1 MATKTPTNENPS
13 KPKTTLKPAA
23 KILKAATLKIEEVT
37 VLEIDYLVQA
47 RKFVSR
53 KKIHRRR
60 DIPLVPVGENIE
72 DNNPTRAMALS
83 RPQAFASARAMRDSM
98 TAAPM
103 AATDNITLVKNVQ
116 LDDVATEDT
125 ASHVCEPSLAT
136 NGDVVFYTGNWF
148 AAISVDGGSTFRFV
162 DPTSMFPASLNHDFC
177 CDQVVQYIKKIDTFV
192 WLLQAT
198 EKADGE
204 NVQRLAMAK
213 TSDVKIGKW
222 RIYDITSKSVGM
234 NGAWLDFP
242 DMAVGTNMLYVT
254 TNAFRGDDWVGTVL
268 VRIPLASIKSGN
280 ITAQNT
286 VSTTNFSFRVAQHCG
301 TKAFWAAHE
310 DTSTLRVYSWGET
323 QAQPTFTDV
332 TVATWVP
339 SPYNSKTPDNRNWM
353 DRADERL
360 GGATKVGNQLWFAWI
375 SGKGGANNRPHP
387 FIQIARI
394 NATTLNLLENINL
407 WDPNLA
413 VGYAALSTN
422 TNREVGVSYMI
433 GGATKFPT
441 HVVGIL
447 TGTRK
452 EVSTFASVRG
462 PNDQKYGDYLT
473 IRRHNPNGKLFSASG
488 YTLQSGS
495 GQSDATPNFTLFG
508 RASDV

>member
-1 MATKTPTNENPS
+1 MAGKTRPKENLT
-13 KPKTTLKPAA
+13 KPKTISKPAA
-23 KILKAATLKIEEVT
+23 KKLKATTLKIKEVT
-37 VLEIDYLVQA
+37 VLEVDYLEQA
-47 RKFVSR
+47 QKFVSR

-60 DIPLVPVGENIE
+60 DIPPVPVGEEIE
-72 DNNPTRAMALS
+72 DRNPTRAMALS
-83 RPQAFASARAMRDSM
+83 RPQAFATAMRDSAV
-98 TAAPM
+98 AAPM
-103 AATDNITLVKNVQ
+103 AATANITLLKNVQ
-116 LDDVATEDT
+116 IDDVATKDT

-148 AAISVDGGSTFRFV
+148 AAISTDGGSTFRFV
-162 DPTSMFPASLNHDFC
+162 DPTSMFSDTPDLDFC

-192 WLLQAT
+192 WLLQAN
-198 EKADGE
+198 ENAAGE
-204 NVQRLAMAK
+204 NVQRLAIAK
-213 TSDVKIGKW
+213 TADAKIGKW

-254 TNAFRGDDWVGTVL
+254 TNAFRGDNWVGTVL

-286 VSTTNFSFRVAQHCG
+286 GSTTNFSFRVTQHCG
-301 TKAFWAAHE
+301 NKAFWAAHE
-310 DTSTLRVYSWGET
+310 DTSTLRVYSWGEAD
-323 QAQPTFTDV
+323 AQPTFTDV

-339 SPYNSKTPDNRNWM
+339 SPYISKTPDNKNWM

-360 GGATKVGNQLWFAWI
+360 GGATKVGNELWFAWI
-375 SGKGGANNRPHP
+375 SGKGGANNRSHP
-387 FIQIARI
+387 FVQIARI
-394 NATTLNLLENINL
+394 NATSLQLIENINL

-433 GGATKFPT
+433 GGKTKFPT

-452 EVSTFASVRG
+452 EVSTFSSVRG
-462 PNDQKYGDYLT
+462 PSDQKYGDYLT
-473 IRRHNPNGKLFSASG
+473 IRRHSPNGKLFSASG
-488 YTLQSGS
+488 YTLQSGA